1 MNSSLSIAFSEFN
14 KIYLIFRTQGCIMR
28 IHNRKK
34 GGEYMNIGEKIR
46 AARLAKGMTQEE
58 LGAILGVQKS
68 AIAKYE
74 NGRIVNIK
82 RSTLKKISDVLG
94 IRPSELIYEKIEQN
108 PVGMAEL
115 HFEMIEDV
123 DLSDL
128 FQDFKLLDAR
138 ERKIVK
144 DLAHSLAET
153 KKADV

>member
-1 MNSSLSIAFSEFN
+1 
-14 KIYLIFRTQGCIMR
+14 
-28 IHNRKK
+28 
-34 GGEYMNIGEKIR
+34 MNIGEKIR

-58 LGAILGVQKS
+58 LGKILGVQKS

-115 HFEMIEDV
+115 HIEMIEDV

-144 DLAHSLAET
+144 DIAHSLAET
-153 KKADV
+153 KKEEA

>member
-1 MNSSLSIAFSEFN
+1 LSIVFSEFN
-14 KIYLIFRTQGCIMR
+14 KIYLIFKTQGCIIR
-28 IHNRKK
+28 IHHRKK
-34 GGEYMNIGEKIR
+34 GGDHMNIGEKIK

-58 LGAILGVQKS
+58 LGEILGVQKS
-68 AIAKYE
+68 AVAKYE

-108 PVGMAEL
+108 PVGMAEI
-115 HFEMIEDV
+115 HIEMIEDI
-123 DLSDL
+123 DLAEI

-153 KKADV
+153 KKAEV